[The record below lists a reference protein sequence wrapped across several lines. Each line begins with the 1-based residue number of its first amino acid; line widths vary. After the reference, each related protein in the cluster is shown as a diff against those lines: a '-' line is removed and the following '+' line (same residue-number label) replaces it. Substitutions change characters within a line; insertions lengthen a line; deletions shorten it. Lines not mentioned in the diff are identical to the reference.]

1 LVHGFVLSLRDFVFP
16 GGGFCVAEISCNM
29 MKSPVMSLPCDH
41 SSFFGCIQAG
51 QLSVS
56 LPEILMAG
64 MEELIRRAMGPAIT
78 VDVVGAGDLW
88 TILVDPNPAY
98 RVDVHN
104 LRFRRCPPAGDG
116 TLAALW
122 AALLGLY

>member
-1 LVHGFVLSLRDFVFP
+1 LVHGFVLALRDFVFP

-41 SSFFGCIQAG
+41 PSFFGCIQAG

-88 TILVDPNPAY
+88 TILVDPQTPRIGSMCITLDFAAA
-98 RVDVHN
+98 
-104 LRFRRCPPAGDG
+104 RRQETGP
-116 TLAALW
+116 
-122 AALLGLY
+122 